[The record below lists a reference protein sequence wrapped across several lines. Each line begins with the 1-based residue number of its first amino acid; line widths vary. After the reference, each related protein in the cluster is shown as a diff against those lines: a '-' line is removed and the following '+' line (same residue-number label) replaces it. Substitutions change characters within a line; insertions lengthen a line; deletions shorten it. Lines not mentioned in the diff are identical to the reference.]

1 MMKVLLI
8 YPETPSTFWSFKE
21 ALKFV
26 SKKSAEPPL
35 GLITVAAML
44 PKDWSKKLIDLNVS
58 KLNDKEILWADY
70 VFISAMNVH
79 LRSFRDIVRR
89 CNKLGVKVVAGGPLC
104 TTQYKDLLGVDHF
117 ILNEAEITLPQ
128 FLNDLENGIPKHIYQ
143 TEEFPEIALAP
154 TPMWE
159 LLDMKKYASMSLQY
173 SRGCP
178 YDCEFCSITMLNGRK
193 PRAKC
198 TEQFITE
205 LDRLYELGWR
215 GGISVVDDNF
225 IGNKRKLKEDTLPAL
240 IEWSK
245 EKKYPFFFITEVSIN
260 LADDDELMRLMVEAG
275 FNSIFVGIETPNSE
289 SLVECGK
296 MQNLKRD
303 LVESVNKLQRSG
315 MLVSGGFIVGFDNDT
330 EKVFD
335 DQINF
340 IQQSGIPNAMVG
352 LLNAPTGTKL
362 FARMK
367 EEGRL
372 LDMFSGNNM
381 DASINFIPK
390 MNYINLIRGYSRLL
404 NTIYSQEEYY
414 NRLKVFL
421 KEYNVPDW
429 TPKAINLEQLKAF
442 LRLLWLL
449 GIIEK
454 GKKYFWKLFFVSLWK
469 YPRKFPTAMTLA
481 VYGFHFR
488 RVIRTV

>member
-1 MMKVLLI
+1 MKVLLV

-35 GLITVAAML
+35 GLITIASML
-44 PKDWSKKLIDLNVS
+44 PEEWDKKLIDLNVS
-58 KLNDKEILWADY
+58 KLTDKSISWADY

-79 LRSFRDIVRR
+79 LKSFRDIVRR
-89 CNKLGVKVVAGGPLC
+89 CNKLGVKVAAGGPLC
-104 TTQYKDLLGVDHF
+104 TTQYNELLGVDHF
-117 ILNEAEITLPQ
+117 ILNEAEITLPL
-128 FLNDLENGIPKHIYQ
+128 FLADLKNGSPKHIYQ
-143 TEEFPEIALAP
+143 TDEFPDISLAP
-154 TPMWE
+154 VPMWE

-178 YDCEFCSITMLNGRK
+178 YDCEFCSITMLNGRR
-193 PRAKC
+193 PRAKS

-205 LDRLYELGWR
+205 LNRLYELGWR
-215 GGISVVDDNF
+215 GGVSVVDDNF

-240 IEWSK
+240 IKWSK
-245 EKKYPFFFITEVSIN
+245 EKKYPFFFITEISIN
-260 LADDDELMRLMVEAG
+260 LADDEQLMKLMVEAG
-275 FNSIFVGIETPNSE
+275 FNSIFVGIETPNNE
-289 SLVECGK
+289 SLNECGK
-296 MQNLKRD
+296 KQNLKRD
-303 LVESVNKLQRSG
+303 LIQSVNRLQKNG

-330 EKVFD
+330 ENIFD
-335 DQINF
+335 DQIDF
-340 IQQSGIPNAMVG
+340 IQRSGIPNAMVG

-362 FARMK
+362 YNRMRD
-367 EEGRL
+367 EGRL

-390 MNYINLIRGYSRLL
+390 MNYKNLIQGYSRLL

-414 NRLKVFL
+414 NRLKIFL
-421 KEYNVPDW
+421 KEYNVPEW
-429 TPKAINLEQLKAF
+429 TPKIINLEQLKAF
-442 LRLLWLL
+442 VRLLWLL

>member
-1 MMKVLLI
+1 MMKVLLV

-44 PKDWSKKLIDLNVS
+44 PKEWKKKLIDLNVS
-58 KLNDKEILWADY
+58 KLIDKDILWADY

-79 LRSFRDIVRR
+79 LKFFRDVVRR

-104 TTQYKDLLGVDHF
+104 TTQYNDLLGIDHF
-117 ILNEAEITLPQ
+117 ILNEAEITLPL
-128 FLNDLENGIPKHIYQ
+128 FLEDLKNGNAKRIYQ
-143 TEEFPEIALAP
+143 TNEFPDISLAP
-154 TPMWE
+154 IPMWE
-159 LLDMKKYASMSLQY
+159 LLDMKKYASMSVQY

-178 YDCEFCSITMLNGRK
+178 YDCEFCSITMLNGRR
-193 PRAKC
+193 PRAKD
-198 TEQFITE
+198 TNQFISE
-205 LDRLYELGWR
+205 LNRLYELGWR

-240 IEWSK
+240 IKWSK

-260 LADDDELMRLMVEAG
+260 LADDEELMKLMVDAG
-275 FNSIFVGIETPNSE
+275 FNSIFVGIETPNSL
-289 SLVECGK
+289 SLNECGK
-296 MQNLKRD
+296 KQNLKRD
-303 LVESVNKLQRSG
+303 LIQSVNKLQRSG

-330 EKVFD
+330 ENIFD

-340 IQQSGIPNAMVG
+340 IQRSGIPNAMVG

-362 FARMK
+362 YNRMK
-367 EEGRL
+367 NEGRL

-390 MNYINLIRGYSRLL
+390 MDYKSLIQGYSRLL

-414 NRLKVFL
+414 NRLKIFL

-429 TPKAINLEQLKAF
+429 TPKAIDLQQLKAF
-442 LRLLWLL
+442 IRLLWLL

-488 RVIRTV
+488 RVIRAV

>member
-1 MMKVLLI
+1 MKVLLV

-35 GLITVAAML
+35 GLITIASML
-44 PKDWSKKLIDLNVS
+44 PEEWDKKLIDLNVS
-58 KLNDKEILWADY
+58 KLTDKNISWADY

-79 LRSFRDIVRR
+79 LKSFRDIVRR
-89 CNKLGVKVVAGGPLC
+89 CNKLGVKVAAGGPLC
-104 TTQYKDLLGVDHF
+104 TTQYNELLGVDHF
-117 ILNEAEITLPQ
+117 ILNEAEITLPL
-128 FLNDLENGIPKHIYQ
+128 FLADLKNGSPKHIYQ
-143 TEEFPEIALAP
+143 TDEFPDISLAP
-154 TPMWE
+154 VPMWE

-178 YDCEFCSITMLNGRK
+178 YDCEFCSITMLNGRR
-193 PRAKC
+193 PRAKS
-198 TEQFITE
+198 TDQFITE
-205 LDRLYELGWR
+205 LNRLYELGWR
-215 GGISVVDDNF
+215 GGVSVVDDNF

-240 IEWSK
+240 IKWSK

-260 LADDDELMRLMVEAG
+260 LADDEQLMKLMVEAG
-275 FNSIFVGIETPNSE
+275 FNSIFVGIETPNNE
-289 SLVECGK
+289 SLNECGK
-296 MQNLKRD
+296 KQNLERD
-303 LVESVNKLQRSG
+303 LIQSVNRLQKNG

-330 EKVFD
+330 ENIFD
-335 DQINF
+335 DQIDF
-340 IQQSGIPNAMVG
+340 IQRSGIPNAMVG

-362 FARMK
+362 YNRMRD
-367 EEGRL
+367 EGRL

-390 MNYINLIRGYSRLL
+390 MNYKNLIQGYSRLL

-414 NRLKVFL
+414 NRLKIFL
-421 KEYNVPDW
+421 KEYNVPEW
-429 TPKAINLEQLKAF
+429 TPKIINLEQLKAF

-454 GKKYFWKLFFVSLWK
+454 GKKYFWKLFFVSLWR

>member
-1 MMKVLLI
+1 MKILFI
-8 YPETPSTFWSFKE
+8 YPETPSTFWSFKD

-26 SKKSAEPPL
+26 SKKAAEPPL

-44 PKDWSKKLIDLNVS
+44 PTEWEKKLIDLNVS
-58 KLNDKEILWADY
+58 KLYDKDITWADF
-70 VFISAMNVH
+70 VFLTGMNVH
-79 LRSFRDIVRR
+79 LRSFREIVRK

-128 FLNDLENGIPKHIYQ
+128 FLEDLKNGNPKKVYETDVFPDVSQ
-143 TEEFPEIALAP
+143 TPI
-154 TPMWE
+154 PMWE

-193 PRAKC
+193 PRAKSAG
-198 TEQFITE
+198 QFIAE
-205 LDRLYELGWR
+205 LNRLYSLGWR

-225 IGNKRKLKEDTLPAL
+225 IGNKRKLKTEFLPAL

-245 EKKYPFFFITEVSIN
+245 ERNYPFFFITEVSIN
-260 LADDDELMRLMVEAG
+260 LADDDELMKLMVEAG
-275 FNSIFVGIETPNSE
+275 FNSVFVGIETPNSN
-289 SLVECGK
+289 SLTECGK
-296 MQNLKRD
+296 AINLKRN
-303 LVESVNKLQRSG
+303 LVDSVNKLQRNG

-330 EKVFD
+330 ETVFD
-335 DQINF
+335 EQIDF
-340 IQQSGIPNAMVG
+340 IQQSGIANAMVG

-362 FARMK
+362 FNRMK

-381 DASINFIPK
+381 DASINFVPK
-390 MNYINLIRGYSRLL
+390 MNYIDLIRGYSRLL

-414 NRLKVFL
+414 KRLKTFL
-421 KEYNVPDW
+421 TVYRLPEW
-429 TPKAINLEQLKAF
+429 TPKKLSLDQIKAF
-442 LRLLWLL
+442 FRLLFRL
-449 GIIEK
+449 GLFEK
-454 GKKYFWKLFFVSLWK
+454 GKRYFWKLFFVSLWK

-488 RVIRTV
+488 RVIKTV

>member
-1 MMKVLLI
+1 MKVLLV

-35 GLITVAAML
+35 GLITIASML
-44 PKDWSKKLIDLNVS
+44 PEEWDKKLIDLNVS
-58 KLNDKEILWADY
+58 KLTDKNISWADY

-79 LRSFRDIVRR
+79 LKSFRDIVRR
-89 CNKLGVKVVAGGPLC
+89 CNKLGVKVAAGGPLC
-104 TTQYKDLLGVDHF
+104 TTQYNELLGVDHF
-117 ILNEAEITLPQ
+117 ILNEAEITLPL
-128 FLNDLENGIPKHIYQ
+128 FLADLKNGSPKHIYQ
-143 TEEFPEIALAP
+143 TDEFPDISLAP
-154 TPMWE
+154 VPMWE

-178 YDCEFCSITMLNGRK
+178 YDCEFCSITMLNGRR
-193 PRAKC
+193 PRAKS

-205 LDRLYELGWR
+205 LNRLYELGWR
-215 GGISVVDDNF
+215 GGVSVVDDNF

-240 IEWSK
+240 IKWSK

-260 LADDDELMRLMVEAG
+260 LADDEQLMKLMVEAG
-275 FNSIFVGIETPNSE
+275 FNSIFVGIETPNNE
-289 SLVECGK
+289 SLNECGK
-296 MQNLKRD
+296 KQNLKRD
-303 LVESVNKLQRSG
+303 LIQSVNRLQKNG

-330 EKVFD
+330 ENIFD
-335 DQINF
+335 DQIDF
-340 IQQSGIPNAMVG
+340 IQRSGIPNAMVG

-362 FARMK
+362 YNRMRD
-367 EEGRL
+367 EGRL

-390 MNYINLIRGYSRLL
+390 MNYKNLIQGYSRLL

-414 NRLKVFL
+414 NRLKIFL
-421 KEYNVPDW
+421 KEYNVPEW
-429 TPKAINLEQLKAF
+429 TPKIINLEQLKAF
-442 LRLLWLL
+442 VRLLWLL

-454 GKKYFWKLFFVSLWK
+454 GKKYFWKLFFVSLWR

>member
-1 MMKVLLI
+1 MKVLLV

-35 GLITVAAML
+35 GLITIASML
-44 PKDWSKKLIDLNVS
+44 PEEWDKKLIDLNVS
-58 KLNDKEILWADY
+58 KLTDKNISWADY

-79 LRSFRDIVRR
+79 LKSFRDIVRR
-89 CNKLGVKVVAGGPLC
+89 CNKLGVKVAAGGPLC
-104 TTQYKDLLGVDHF
+104 TTQYNELLGVDHF
-117 ILNEAEITLPQ
+117 ILNEAEITLPL
-128 FLNDLENGIPKHIYQ
+128 FLADLKNGSPKHIYQ
-143 TEEFPEIALAP
+143 TDEFPDISLAP
-154 TPMWE
+154 VPMWE

-178 YDCEFCSITMLNGRK
+178 YDCEFCSITMLNGRR
-193 PRAKC
+193 PRAKS

-205 LDRLYELGWR
+205 LNRLYELGWR
-215 GGISVVDDNF
+215 GGVSVVDDNF

-240 IEWSK
+240 IKWSK

-260 LADDDELMRLMVEAG
+260 LADDEQLMKLMVEAG
-275 FNSIFVGIETPNSE
+275 FNSIFVGIETPNNE
-289 SLVECGK
+289 SLNECGK
-296 MQNLKRD
+296 KQNLERD
-303 LVESVNKLQRSG
+303 LIQSVNRLQKNG

-330 EKVFD
+330 ENIFD
-335 DQINF
+335 DQIDF
-340 IQQSGIPNAMVG
+340 IQRSGIPNAMVG

-362 FARMK
+362 YNRMRD
-367 EEGRL
+367 EGRL

-390 MNYINLIRGYSRLL
+390 MNYKNLIQGYSRLL

-414 NRLKVFL
+414 NRLKIFL
-421 KEYNVPDW
+421 KEYNVPEW
-429 TPKAINLEQLKAF
+429 TPKIINLEQLKAF

-454 GKKYFWKLFFVSLWK
+454 GKKYFWKLFFVSLWR

>member
-1 MMKVLLI
+1 
-8 YPETPSTFWSFKE
+8 
-21 ALKFV
+21 
-26 SKKSAEPPL
+26 
-35 GLITVAAML
+35 
-44 PKDWSKKLIDLNVS
+44 
-58 KLNDKEILWADY
+58 
-70 VFISAMNVH
+70 
-79 LRSFRDIVRR
+79 
-89 CNKLGVKVVAGGPLC
+89 
-104 TTQYKDLLGVDHF
+104 
-117 ILNEAEITLPQ
+117 
-128 FLNDLENGIPKHIYQ
+128 
-143 TEEFPEIALAP
+143 
-154 TPMWE
+154 
-159 LLDMKKYASMSLQY
+159 
-173 SRGCP
+173 
-178 YDCEFCSITMLNGRK
+178 MLNGRK

-205 LDRLYELGWR
+205 LDRLYDLGWR

-225 IGNKRKLKEDTLPAL
+225 IGNKRKLKEDTLPA
-240 IEWSK
+240 IIKWSK

-260 LADDDELMRLMVEAG
+260 LADDEELINLMVEAG
-275 FNSIFVGIETPNSE
+275 FNSIFVGIETPNIE

-330 EKVFD
+330 ENVFD

-362 FARMK
+362 FTRMK
-367 EEGRL
+367 QEGRL

-404 NTIYSQEEYY
+404 NTIYSQKEYY
-414 NRLKVFL
+414 QRLKVFL
-421 KEYNVPDW
+421 REYNVPDW
-429 TPKAINLEQLKAF
+429 TPKVINLEQLKAF

-454 GKKYFWKLFFVSLWK
+454 GKKYFWKLFFISLWK

-488 RVIRTV
+488 KVIRAV

>member
-1 MMKVLLI
+1 MKVLLV

-35 GLITVAAML
+35 GLITIASML
-44 PKDWSKKLIDLNVS
+44 PEEWDKKLIDLNVS
-58 KLNDKEILWADY
+58 KLTDKNISWADY

-79 LRSFRDIVRR
+79 LKSFRDIIRR
-89 CNKLGVKVVAGGPLC
+89 CNKLGVKVAAGGPLC
-104 TTQYKDLLGVDHF
+104 TTQYNELLGVDHF
-117 ILNEAEITLPQ
+117 ILNEAEITLPL
-128 FLNDLENGIPKHIYQ
+128 FLADLKNGSPKHIYQ
-143 TEEFPEIALAP
+143 TDEFPDISLAP
-154 TPMWE
+154 VPMWE

-178 YDCEFCSITMLNGRK
+178 YDCEFCSITMLNGRR
-193 PRAKC
+193 PRAKS
-198 TEQFITE
+198 TDQFITE
-205 LDRLYELGWR
+205 LNRLYELGWR
-215 GGISVVDDNF
+215 GGVSVVDDNF

-240 IEWSK
+240 IKWSK

-260 LADDDELMRLMVEAG
+260 LADDEQLMKLMVEAG
-275 FNSIFVGIETPNSE
+275 FNSIFVGIETPNNE
-289 SLVECGK
+289 SLNECGK
-296 MQNLKRD
+296 KQNLKRD
-303 LVESVNKLQRSG
+303 LIQSVNRLQKNG

-330 EKVFD
+330 ENIFD
-335 DQINF
+335 DQIDF
-340 IQQSGIPNAMVG
+340 IQRSGIPNAMVG

-362 FARMK
+362 YNRMRD
-367 EEGRL
+367 EGRL

-390 MNYINLIRGYSRLL
+390 MNYKNLIQGYSRLL

-414 NRLKVFL
+414 NRLKIFL
-421 KEYNVPDW
+421 KEYNVPEW
-429 TPKAINLEQLKAF
+429 TPKIINLEQLKAF
-442 LRLLWLL
+442 VRLLWLL

-454 GKKYFWKLFFVSLWK
+454 GKKYFWKLFFISLWK

>member
-1 MMKVLLI
+1 MKVLLV

-35 GLITVAAML
+35 GLITIASML
-44 PKDWSKKLIDLNVS
+44 PEEWDKKLIDLNVS
-58 KLNDKEILWADY
+58 KLTDKNISWADY

-79 LRSFRDIVRR
+79 LKSFRDIVRR
-89 CNKLGVKVVAGGPLC
+89 CNKLGVKVAAGGPLC
-104 TTQYKDLLGVDHF
+104 TTQYNELLGVDHF
-117 ILNEAEITLPQ
+117 ILNEAEITLPL
-128 FLNDLENGIPKHIYQ
+128 FLADLKNGSPKHIYQ
-143 TEEFPEIALAP
+143 TDEFPDISLAP
-154 TPMWE
+154 VPMWE

-178 YDCEFCSITMLNGRK
+178 YDCEFCSITMLNGRR
-193 PRAKC
+193 PRAKS
-198 TEQFITE
+198 TDQFITE
-205 LDRLYELGWR
+205 LNRLYELGWR
-215 GGISVVDDNF
+215 GGVSVVDDNF

-240 IEWSK
+240 IKWSK

-260 LADDDELMRLMVEAG
+260 LADDEQLMKLMVEAG
-275 FNSIFVGIETPNSE
+275 FNSIFVGIETPNNE
-289 SLVECGK
+289 SLNECGK
-296 MQNLKRD
+296 KQNLKRD
-303 LVESVNKLQRSG
+303 LIQSVNRLQKNG

-330 EKVFD
+330 ENIFD
-335 DQINF
+335 DQIDF
-340 IQQSGIPNAMVG
+340 IQRSGIPNAMVG

-362 FARMK
+362 YNRMRD
-367 EEGRL
+367 EGRL

-390 MNYINLIRGYSRLL
+390 MNYKNLIQGYSRLL

-414 NRLKVFL
+414 NRLKIFL
-421 KEYNVPDW
+421 KEYNVPEW
-429 TPKAINLEQLKAF
+429 TPKIINLEQLKAF
-442 LRLLWLL
+442 VRLLWLL

>member
-1 MMKVLLI
+1 MKVLLV

-35 GLITVAAML
+35 GLITIASML
-44 PKDWSKKLIDLNVS
+44 PEEWDKKLIDLNVS
-58 KLNDKEILWADY
+58 KLTDKNISWADY

-79 LRSFRDIVRR
+79 LKSFRDIIRR
-89 CNKLGVKVVAGGPLC
+89 CNKLGVKVAAGGPLC
-104 TTQYKDLLGVDHF
+104 TTQYNELLGVDHF
-117 ILNEAEITLPQ
+117 ILNEAEITLPL
-128 FLNDLENGIPKHIYQ
+128 FLADLKNGSPKHIYQ
-143 TEEFPEIALAP
+143 TDEFPDISLAP
-154 TPMWE
+154 VPMWE

-178 YDCEFCSITMLNGRK
+178 YDCEFCSITMLNGRR
-193 PRAKC
+193 PRAKS
-198 TEQFITE
+198 TDQFITE
-205 LDRLYELGWR
+205 LNRLYELGWR
-215 GGISVVDDNF
+215 GGVSVVDDNF

-240 IEWSK
+240 IKWSK

-260 LADDDELMRLMVEAG
+260 LADDEQLMKLMVEAG
-275 FNSIFVGIETPNSE
+275 FNSIFVGIETPNNE
-289 SLVECGK
+289 SLNECGK
-296 MQNLKRD
+296 KQNLKRD
-303 LVESVNKLQRSG
+303 LIQSVNRLQKNG

-330 EKVFD
+330 ENIFD
-335 DQINF
+335 DQIDF
-340 IQQSGIPNAMVG
+340 IQRSGIPNAMVG

-362 FARMK
+362 YNRMRD
-367 EEGRL
+367 EGRL

-390 MNYINLIRGYSRLL
+390 MNYKNLIQGYSRLL

-414 NRLKVFL
+414 NRLKIFL
-421 KEYNVPDW
+421 KEYNVPEW
-429 TPKAINLEQLKAF
+429 TPKIINLEQLKAF
-442 LRLLWLL
+442 VRLLWLL

>member
-1 MMKVLLI
+1 MKVLLV

-35 GLITVAAML
+35 GLITIASML
-44 PKDWSKKLIDLNVS
+44 PEEWDKKLIDLNVS
-58 KLNDKEILWADY
+58 KLTDKNISWADY

-79 LRSFRDIVRR
+79 LKSFRDIVRR
-89 CNKLGVKVVAGGPLC
+89 CNKLGVKVAAGGPLC
-104 TTQYKDLLGVDHF
+104 TTQYNELLGVDHF
-117 ILNEAEITLPQ
+117 ILNEAEITLPL
-128 FLNDLENGIPKHIYQ
+128 FLADLKNGSPKHIYQ
-143 TEEFPEIALAP
+143 TDEFPDISLAP
-154 TPMWE
+154 VPMWE

-178 YDCEFCSITMLNGRK
+178 YDCEFCSITMLNGRR
-193 PRAKC
+193 PRAKS

-205 LDRLYELGWR
+205 LNRLYELGWR
-215 GGISVVDDNF
+215 GGVSVVDDNF
-225 IGNKRKLKEDTLPAL
+225 IGNKRKLKEDTLPVL
-240 IEWSK
+240 IKWSK

-260 LADDDELMRLMVEAG
+260 LADDEQLMKLMVEAG
-275 FNSIFVGIETPNSE
+275 FNSIFVGIETPNNE
-289 SLVECGK
+289 SLNECGK
-296 MQNLKRD
+296 KQNLKRD
-303 LVESVNKLQRSG
+303 LIQSVNRLQKNG

-330 EKVFD
+330 ENIFD
-335 DQINF
+335 DQIDF
-340 IQQSGIPNAMVG
+340 IQRSGIPNAMVG

-362 FARMK
+362 YSRMR

-381 DASINFIPK
+381 DASINFVPK
-390 MNYINLIRGYSRLL
+390 MNYKNLIQGYCRLL

-421 KEYNVPDW
+421 REYSVPEW
-429 TPKAINLEQLKAF
+429 TPKVINLQQLKAF

-449 GIIEK
+449 GVIEK

>member
-1 MMKVLLI
+1 MNVLLI

-44 PKDWSKKLIDLNVS
+44 PKEWNKKLVDLNVT
-58 KLNDKEILWADY
+58 KLEDKDIKWADY
-70 VFISAMNVH
+70 VFLSGMNVH
-79 LRSFRDIVRR
+79 LKSFREIVRR
-89 CNKLGVKVVAGGPLC
+89 CNKIGAKIIAGGPLC
-104 TTQYKDLLGVDHF
+104 TTQYKDLLGIDHF
-117 ILNEAEITLPQ
+117 ILNEAEITLPP
-128 FLNDLENGIPKHIYQ
+128 FLEDLKNGNPKHIYE
-143 TEEFPEIALAP
+143 TGEFPDVALTP
-154 TPMWE
+154 IPMWE
-159 LLDMKKYASMSLQY
+159 LLDMKKYASMSVQY

-198 TEQFITE
+198 TEQFLAE

-240 IEWSK
+240 VEWSK

-260 LADDDELMRLMVEAG
+260 LADDEELMKLMVEAG
-275 FNSIFVGIETPNSE
+275 FNSIFVGIETPNNE
-289 SLVECGK
+289 SLNECGK

-303 LVESVNKLQRSG
+303 LVESVYKLQRHG

-330 EKVFD
+330 ETVFD
-335 DQINF
+335 QQINF

-362 FARMK
+362 YKRM
-367 EEGRL
+367 EHEGRL
-372 LDMFSGNNM
+372 VEMWTGNNM

-390 MNYINLIRGYSRLL
+390 MEYKNLIQGYSRLL
-404 NTIYSQEEYY
+404 NTIYSQKEYY

-421 KEYNVPDW
+421 REYNVPDW
-429 TPKAINLEQLKAF
+429 TPKIINLEQLKAF
-442 LRLLWLL
+442 VRLLWLL
-449 GIIEK
+449 GVLEK
-454 GKKYFWKLFFVSLWK
+454 GKKYFWKLFFISLWK

>member
-1 MMKVLLI
+1 MKVLLV

-35 GLITVAAML
+35 GLITIASML
-44 PKDWSKKLIDLNVS
+44 PEEWDKKLIDLNVS
-58 KLNDKEILWADY
+58 KLTDKNISWADY

-79 LRSFRDIVRR
+79 LKSFRDIVRR
-89 CNKLGVKVVAGGPLC
+89 CNKLGVKVAAGGPLC
-104 TTQYKDLLGVDHF
+104 TTQYNELLGVDHF
-117 ILNEAEITLPQ
+117 ILNEAEITLPL
-128 FLNDLENGIPKHIYQ
+128 FLADLKNGSPKHIYQ
-143 TEEFPEIALAP
+143 TDEFPDISLAP
-154 TPMWE
+154 VPMWE

-178 YDCEFCSITMLNGRK
+178 YDCEFCSITMLNGRR
-193 PRAKC
+193 PRAKS
-198 TEQFITE
+198 TDQFITE
-205 LDRLYELGWR
+205 LNRLYELGWR
-215 GGISVVDDNF
+215 GGVSVVDDNF

-240 IEWSK
+240 IKWSK

-260 LADDDELMRLMVEAG
+260 LADDEQLMKLMVEAG
-275 FNSIFVGIETPNSE
+275 FNSIFVGIETPNNE
-289 SLVECGK
+289 SLNECGK
-296 MQNLKRD
+296 KQNLKRD
-303 LVESVNKLQRSG
+303 LIQSVNRLQKNG

-330 EKVFD
+330 ENIFD
-335 DQINF
+335 DQIDF
-340 IQQSGIPNAMVG
+340 IQRSGIPNAMVG

-362 FARMK
+362 YNRMRD
-367 EEGRL
+367 EGRL

-390 MNYINLIRGYSRLL
+390 MNYKNLIQGYSRLL

-414 NRLKVFL
+414 NRLKIFL
-421 KEYNVPDW
+421 KEYNVPEW
-429 TPKAINLEQLKAF
+429 TPKIINLEQLKAF

-454 GKKYFWKLFFVSLWK
+454 GKKYFWKLFFVSLWR